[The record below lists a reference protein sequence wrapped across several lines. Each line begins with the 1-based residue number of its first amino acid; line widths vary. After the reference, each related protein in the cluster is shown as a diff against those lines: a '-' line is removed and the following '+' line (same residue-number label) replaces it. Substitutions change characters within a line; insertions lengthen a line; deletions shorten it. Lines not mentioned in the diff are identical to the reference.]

1 MGFGLFKKLK
11 DGFKKAAKWMKY
23 KVIQPSIDV
32 IKKTKPIL
40 EKVDLKPFK
49 PYIPNYD
56 KIEQLKNK
64 TLEFS
69 QQSWQDEVRDD
80 VIKLDDM
87 MENKEVPGLVEYAGR
102 KFIPRLKLK

>member
-1 MGFGLFKKLK
+1 MGFGIFKKLK

-23 KVIQPSIDV
+23 KVINPAIDV

-40 EKVDLKPFK
+40 EKVDLKPLK

-56 KIEQLKNK
+56 KVNEIKNK
-64 TLEFS
+64 ALEFS
-69 QQSWQDEVRDD
+69 DD
-80 VIKLDDM
+80 VINLDNRLKNNDI
-87 MENKEVPGLVEYAGR
+87 NGAVEYAGR

>member
-49 PYIPNYD
+49 PYIPNFD
-56 KIEQLKNK
+56 KVEEMKNK
-64 TLEFS
+64 ALEFS
-69 QQSWQDEVRDD
+69 DD

-87 MENKEVPGLVEYAGR
+87 MKNDKVPGLVEYAGR